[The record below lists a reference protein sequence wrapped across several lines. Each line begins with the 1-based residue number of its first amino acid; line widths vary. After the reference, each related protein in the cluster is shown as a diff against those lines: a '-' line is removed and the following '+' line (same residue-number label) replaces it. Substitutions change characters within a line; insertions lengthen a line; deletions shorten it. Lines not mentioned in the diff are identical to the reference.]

1 MLTFEKTKCKRSF
14 WYWCMYLSFSG
25 QQKGKTGKIPNISK
39 TINTINLE
47 YINIKALKIDTR
59 LLKHISD

>member
-1 MLTFEKTKCKRSF
+1 MS
-14 WYWCMYLSFSG
+14 LSFSG
-25 QQKGKTGKIPNISK
+25 QQKDETGKIPNISR

-59 LLKHISD
+59 LLKYIAD

>member
-1 MLTFEKTKCKRSF
+1 
-14 WYWCMYLSFSG
+14 MYLSFSG
-25 QQKGKTGKIPNISK
+25 QQKGETGKIPNIYK